1 MRALG
6 RSWRLV
12 MPRGMRVQDGLVQG
26 GEVEIGVH
34 GRFLA

>member
-1 MRALG
+1 MR
-6 RSWRLV
+6 RSDEAGRLV